1 MLDALLMKGFLP
13 RELPPIFSSLSL
25 GGLSRVP
32 NGLPQVLTTGRAD
45 WTLPM
50 HHNLSRVGGLRRRL
64 SIPNPVNF
72 FRLSR
77 AFSLNQALL
86 LHEWGRSPFSFT
98 KPQQNPAS
106 SRAIATAT
114 SDRASARALCRIGAR
129 YLLRADIS
137 QFYPSI
143 YTHAVPW
150 ALHTKPLAKRSTGN
164 FNLYGNVLDKE
175 LQACQNG
182 QTKGI
187 AIGPDTSLGVAE
199 ILLGVID
206 ENIQASCNVIGGVR
220 FIDDIE
226 LSFSTLS
233 GAEHALIVLES
244 QLYEFELQ
252 LNGNKTSIIELP
264 CEIESAYASKLR
276 VMLPSVF
283 DANAWEWIDYFNRA
297 FELAKRHPSD
307 GVLRYSVAALQA
319 IRITAEVWELVQN
332 LLWQCIALD
341 PGCLRLVLDIV
352 LINCDR
358 TGHDIDLDIASRA
371 INALVL
377 VSAPVGHGSEVVWS
391 IWAAMVLEI
400 PLSDAGQSLIALM
413 DDGCVATAA
422 MLAKGRGVFRP
433 DFTSGLWESWL
444 VDDCFIQEHW
454 LFAYECY
461 KRDWFPASIARTN
474 IDRDVAA
481 NYFKNM
487 GITFLAENASI
498 NYVPPY
504 LNLDGVDGLY

>member
-13 RELPPIFSSLSL
+13 RELPPIFSSVSL
-25 GGLSRVP
+25 GALAHVANR
-32 NGLPQVLTTGRAD
+32 LPEVLTTGRAG

-64 SIPNPVNF
+64 SIPNPVNY

-77 AFSLNQALL
+77 AFSLNQGPLSL
-86 LHEWGRSPFSFT
+86 QWDKSPFSFT
-98 KPQQNPAS
+98 KPQQNPMS
-106 SRAIATAT
+106 TRAIATGT
-114 SDRASARALCRIGAR
+114 NDRATARALCRVGAR
-129 YLLRADIS
+129 YLLKADIS

-143 YTHAVPW
+143 YTHAIPW
-150 ALHTKPLAKRSTGN
+150 AIHTKAVAKRSTGN
-164 FNLYGNVLDKE
+164 FNMYGNILDKE

-187 AIGPDTSLGVAE
+187 AIGPDTSLGIAE

-206 ENIQASCNVIGGVR
+206 ENLNASCNVLGGVR

-233 GAEHALIVLES
+233 DAEGALIVLES

-264 CEIESAYASKLR
+264 GEIESAYVSKLR
-276 VMLPSVF
+276 VMLPSTF
-283 DANAWEWIDYFNRA
+283 EANTWEWIDYFNRA

-307 GVLRYSVAALQA
+307 GVLRYSIAALQD
-319 IRITAEVWELVQN
+319 IRIESEVWDLVQS

-341 PGCLRLVLDIV
+341 SGCLRLVLDII

-358 TGHDIDLDIASRA
+358 SGHEIDRGIASRA
-371 INALVL
+371 IDALVL

-391 IWAAMVLEI
+391 IWAAMVLEV
-400 PLSDAGQSLIALM
+400 PLADAAQNLIALM
-413 DDGCVATAA
+413 DDGCVAAAA
-422 MLAKGRGVFRP
+422 MLAKSQGVFHN
-433 DFTSGLWESWL
+433 DFYSELWASWL
-444 VDDCFIQEHW
+444 VEDCFIQEHW

-461 KRDWFPASIARTN
+461 RRNWLPEAVAHTN
-474 IDRDVAA
+474 IDRDSAA
-481 NYFKNM
+481 NYLKNM
-487 GITFLAENASI
+487 GVTFLADSAAV

-504 LNLDGVDGLY
+504 LNLHGIDGVY